1 MQRLLNIYHTLHLF
15 VGFIWDPS
23 GQLYASAKS
32 FELESGPKTRII
44 PGECTDERILVRAS
58 SGRID
63 PHHIW
68 A

>member
-1 MQRLLNIYHTLHLF
+1 MLSYIYQTLHLF
-15 VGFIWDPS
+15 VGFIGDPS
-23 GQLYASAKS
+23 GQLYALAKS
-32 FELESGPKTRII
+32 FELESGPMTRMI
-44 PGECTDERILVRAS
+44 PGECTEDLIFVRAS